1 MSKKLINLSKD
12 MQDVYSVYCMPTDTS
27 VSLDSVILSYK
38 NRKKLDEFL
47 TESKYKEEFLKHGL
61 RPINRILM
69 YGASGTGK
77 TYLTTAL
84 ANHLGYELLAIDI
97 ANALA
102 AGVASKALS
111 DVFAL
116 ANEIEDAIIF
126 LDECDAICWARDDK
140 DNDDTGEIRR
150 ANNTLFQLLDRL
162 NPKCIFV
169 SATNLYRNLDPAFV
183 RRFNVKMEFDRPSS
197 ESIDPAIKKF
207 LHPDFTYEKNM
218 KQEVKDIVLKQVD
231 DYDRLSYHA
240 IRDWVERVE
249 KQAIIDNSKII
260 REASIYWYLEQELR
274 IQVKQN
280 DKGEYYL
287 HQFAKG
293 QYS

>member
-61 RPINRILM
+61 KPINRVLM

-97 ANALA
+97 SNALA

-162 NPKCIFV
+162 NPRCLFV

-240 IRDWVERVE
+240 IKDWVERVE

-280 DKGEYYL
+280 DKGDYYL

>member
-12 MQDVYSVYCMPTDTS
+12 MQDVYSMYCMSTDTS

-61 RPINRILM
+61 KPINRILM

-84 ANHLGYELLAIDI
+84 ANYLGYELLAIDI
-97 ANALA
+97 SNALA

-162 NPKCIFV
+162 NPRCLFV